1 MQEEEDTRKIELM
14 TLKEVAAALKRSVR
28 TVELMRESDRS
39 FPLPIRWGK
48 KNYWRKVDLVA
59 WLDAQFETIGKQ
71 NAERLTQIT
80 KGCAD

>member
-1 MQEEEDTRKIELM
+1 MQDNEEARKIELL
-14 TLKEVAAALKRSVR
+14 TLKEVAASLKRSTR
-28 TVELMRESDRS
+28 TVEMMRASDTS

-48 KNYWRKVDLVA
+48 KNFWRKVDLVA
-59 WLDAQFETIGKQ
+59 WLDAQFDTIGKQ